1 MAHGLVADPVT
12 VTVFLLLFAGVAGMG
27 LIASRWRRA
36 DLSQLTEWGLGG
48 RRFGT
53 LITWFLL
60 GGDLYTAY
68 TFVAVPAL
76 MFGAGAVGFFAIPYG
91 MLAYP
96 FLFMG
101 FSRLWSVARKHGYV
115 TAADFVRGRFGS
127 RWLALAVALTG
138 IAATIPYIALQLLGL
153 QVVIAALGIQNLPG
167 LSAIPSLPLL
177 VAFLFLAFYTY
188 SSGLRGTAFIAIAKD
203 LMIYATV
210 LAAVIVIPI
219 ELGGYG
225 KIFASIDPKLLLLG
239 HGTTNNLGPGFA
251 YSSLALGSVLALFL
265 YPHAMTG
272 VLSSASRDVVER
284 NSIILPIY
292 SFALALIALLG
303 FMAVAAG
310 VKAMPDYANGFARF
324 GNNFAVPALF
334 LSMFPNW
341 FAGVAFAAI
350 GVGALVPAAIM
361 SIACGNLFT
370 RNIYRDFID
379 PDCTPQRET
388 QVAKI
393 VAFVAKLGALFFVL
407 ALQSSYAIQ
416 LQLLGG
422 IWICQTVPAVLVALF
437 TRAMHPTALLIG
449 WACGI
454 AAGTAMAWSLGLK
467 SSVYVLHVFGMAI
480 PCYAALSALAL
491 NLVVG
496 IVLSLIFNALSK
508 GPRVD
513 ETAVA
518 DYI

>member
-1 MAHGLVADPVT
+1 MRQGLEADPVT
-12 VTVFLLLFAGVAGMG
+12 VTVFLLLFAGVAGLG
-27 LIASRWRRA
+27 LFTSRWRKG

-68 TFVAVPAL
+68 TFIAVPAL
-76 MFGAGAVGFFAIPYG
+76 MFGAGATGFFAVPYG

-96 FLFMG
+96 LLFVG
-101 FSRLWSVARKHGYV
+101 FARLWSVARRHGYV

-127 RWLALAVALTG
+127 RSLALAVALTG
-138 IAATIPYIALQLLGL
+138 IVATVPYIALQLLGL
-153 QVVIAALGIQNLPG
+153 QVVIAALGIQTLPG

-177 VAFLFLAFYTY
+177 VAFLFLAVYTY
-188 SSGLRGTAFIAIAKD
+188 SSGLRGTALIAIAKD
-203 LMIYATV
+203 LLIYATV
-210 LAAVIVIPI
+210 IAAVVVIPI
-219 ELGGYG
+219 QLGGYA
-225 KIFASIDPKLLLLG
+225 KIFAAIDPKLLLLS
-239 HGTTNNLGPGFA
+239 HGTADNLGAGFA
-251 YSSLALGSVLALFL
+251 YSSLAFGSVLALFL
-265 YPHAMTG
+265 YPHATTG
-272 VLSSASRDVVER
+272 MLSSASRGVVER

-292 SFALALIALLG
+292 SFALALVALLG

-310 VKAMPDYANGFARF
+310 VKTMPGYAAGFARF

-341 FAGVAFAAI
+341 FAGIAFAAI

-370 RNIYRDFID
+370 RNIYRDFLD
-379 PDCTPQRET
+379 PDCTPQREA

-393 VAFVAKLGALFFVL
+393 ASFAVKLGALFFVL
-407 ALQSSYAIQ
+407 ALKSSYAIQ

-437 TRAMHPTALLIG
+437 TRAMHPIALLIG

-467 SSVYVLHVFGMAI
+467 SSIYVLHIFGVAV

-491 NLVVG
+491 NLAVG
-496 IVLSLIFNALSK
+496 IALSFVFNAFSP
-508 GPRVD
+508 GARPD
-513 ETAVA
+513 ETMAQ